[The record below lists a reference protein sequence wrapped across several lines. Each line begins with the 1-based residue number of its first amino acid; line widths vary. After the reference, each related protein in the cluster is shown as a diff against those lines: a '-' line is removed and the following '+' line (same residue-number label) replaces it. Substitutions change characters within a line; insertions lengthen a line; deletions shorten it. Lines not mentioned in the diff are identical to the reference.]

1 MLLCAA
7 AFPLVAAAVAASR
20 RMAAAAGRIA
30 VAAAAAG
37 RIAVTGAAG
46 RIAVVAPRKDPWT
59 PTHWLGSAQSMATCG
74 GGCQPAEDPYGAVA
88 VAAGCW
94 PLLSSVSLSL
104 YISTAFMMSLCIYS
118 HKVGWM
124 S

>member
-20 RMAAAAGRIA
+20 RMAAAAGRIAVAAAAAGRIA

-59 PTHWLGSAQSMATCG
+59 PTHWLGSAQSMATCV
-74 GGCQPAEDPYGAVA
+74 E
-88 VAAGCW
+88 VAANQ
-94 PLLSSVSLSL
+94 LRTHMEL
-104 YISTAFMMSLCIYS
+104 
-118 HKVGWM
+118 
-124 S
+124 